1 MPLLFRYSDERYR
14 LGVWKIAET
23 EEQLLALLSC
33 HLDYV
38 REVEHFG
45 SESRR
50 KEWLAVRAL
59 LHAMEGIDKT
69 IGYLPSG
76 KPFLSCGKVVPLSI
90 SHTKG
95 YAAVIIGNDNV
106 KEVGI
111 DIEIYGTR
119 VRRIIS
125 RFMRPDE
132 EIRLWHNDDLWA
144 LLLHWSAKETIY
156 KCMNMEGV
164 DFCEHLRVVPFSP
177 EPQGHFEACE
187 YLTPD
192 KQVYRI
198 DYLLHPEFV
207 LTWTSV

>member
-1 MPLLFRYSDERYR
+1 MLIFAFCRNLKLQKGHGDRSHPPVQLRPADLQPGGRDE
-14 LGVWKIAET
+14 
-23 EEQLLALLSC
+23 S
-33 HLDYV
+33 LD
-38 REVEHFG
+38 R
-45 SESRR
+45 
-50 KEWLAVRAL
+50 
-59 LHAMEGIDKT
+59 D
-69 IGYLPSG
+69 
-76 KPFLSCGKVVPLSI
+76 
-90 SHTKG
+90 
-95 YAAVIIGNDNV
+95 
-106 KEVGI
+106 
-111 DIEIYGTR
+111 GTR